1 MNPTRKLP
9 FRIDDVLD
17 NDPVIDVFEDFSV
30 ATRFVA
36 SREEAQV
43 PTWDELLRCDAED
56 DDEIEAPEAMTGND
70 AFRIIEI
77 IKEREAARR
86 RG

>member
-9 FRIDDVLD
+9 IRIDDLLE

-36 SREEAQV
+36 SREEAQT
-43 PTWDELLRCDAED
+43 PTWDELLRCDAE

-77 IKEREAARR
+77 IKEREAARG